1 MERHPL
7 RADELRGQGL
17 RPPLPVEGSGRRP
30 RFGSDGAG
38 APSELSSIDRWIVG
52 ELQRVE
58 AEVERGFAEY
68 RLDNVAN
75 AIYAFAWNEY
85 CDWYLELA
93 KVQLARGS
101 EAQSRGTR
109 RTLLRVLEA
118 LLRLAHPVIPFIT
131 EELWQKV
138 AVIAGTRPAGEE
150 SSVMLQPYPRSD
162 PARIDATADAEVA
175 LLKQLVDAARNL
187 RGEMNLSPA
196 LKVPLAAS
204 GPAARIESFAPYLAA
219 LARLSEV
226 KHVADVGAA
235 AKGTAAPVA
244 VVGDYHLM
252 LVIEVD
258 VAAERERLGKE
269 IARLEGEISK
279 AEGKLGNDSFVAR
292 APAAVVAQERERLA
306 GFTGTLARVR
316 EQLARLPAA

>member
-1 MERHPL
+1 
-7 RADELRGQGL
+7 
-17 RPPLPVEGSGRRP
+17 
-30 RFGSDGAG
+30 
-38 APSELSSIDRWIVG
+38 
-52 ELQRVE
+52 
-58 AEVERGFAEY
+58 
-68 RLDNVAN
+68 VAN
-75 AIYAFAWNEY
+75 AIYSFAWNEY

-93 KVQLARGS
+93 KVQLAGGN
-101 EAQSRGTR
+101 EAQQRGTR

-118 LLRLAHPVIPFIT
+118 ALRLAHPVIPFIT

-138 AVIAGTRPAGEE
+138 AVLAGRRADDEQT
-150 SSVMLQPYPRSD
+150 SVMIQPYPKSD
-162 PARIDATADAEVA
+162 PAKIDATADADVA
-175 LLKQLVDAARNL
+175 ALKQLTDAARNL

-196 LKVPLAAS
+196 VKVPLAVS
-204 GPAARIESFAPYLAA
+204 GPAERVEFFAPYLAA

-226 KHVADVGAA
+226 KHVADFSDA
-235 AKGTAAPVA
+235 AKGSAAPVA
-244 VVGDYHLM
+244 VVGEYRLM

-269 IARLEGEISK
+269 IARLEGEIRK

-306 GFTGTLARVR
+306 GFSGTLAKVR